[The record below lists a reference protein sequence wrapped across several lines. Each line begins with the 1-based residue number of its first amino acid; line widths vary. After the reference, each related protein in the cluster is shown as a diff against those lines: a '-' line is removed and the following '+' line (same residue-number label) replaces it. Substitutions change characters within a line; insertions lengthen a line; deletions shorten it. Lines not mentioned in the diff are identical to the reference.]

1 MSLNI
6 GGSKSKT
13 SSTSNTQA
21 QSQSQTQSQS
31 HSTTTPTVPDWA
43 SSLTQNVAGRVGG
56 LLNADPYGSVAPP
69 SPLQVQASN
78 GAAALDTF
86 RTAPQIGATTVG
98 KGASVLDG
106 LQNYMSPYTNDVV
119 NGALADYDYG
129 AGQTRAQQALDLAG
143 SGAFGGSGAALTQ
156 SMTEDGL
163 TRGRATTSANLRDQ
177 AFNAGASLAN
187 QDADRR
193 QQAIIQNA
201 QLARDQASQNAN
213 LTFANDANT
222 RANIGSQADLGGTMR
237 DISQQY
243 TQAPTTSAQQIVAML
258 SGLPINLFTGQQTD
272 TSGADATSGSSSSTT
287 TASGQSSESHA
298 GATIPIPGFPK

>member
-1 MSLNI
+1 MSLKL
-6 GGSKSKT
+6 GGSTSKS

-31 HSTTTPTVPDWA
+31 HSTTTPTVPAWA

-56 LLNADPYGSVAPP
+56 LLNADPYSSVAPP
-69 SPLQVQASN
+69 SALQVQATN
-78 GAAALDTF
+78 GASGLNTSRA
-86 RTAPQIGATTVG
+86 APQIGATSVG
-98 KGASVLDG
+98 QGASVLDG

-119 NGALADYDYG
+119 NTALADYDYG

-156 SMTEDGL
+156 SMTEDAL
-163 TRGRATTSANLRDQ
+163 TRRGTTSANLRDQ

-193 QQAIIQNA
+193 QQATIQNA

-213 LTFANDANT
+213 LTFANDANS
-222 RANIGSQADLGGTMR
+222 RANIGAQADLGGTMR

-243 TQAPTTSAQQIVAML
+243 AQAPTTSAQQLVAML
-258 SGLPINLFTGQQTD
+258 SGLPINLFTGQETN
-272 TSGADATSGSSSSTT
+272 TSGTDATSGSSSGTT
-287 TASGQSSESHA
+287 TASGKSSEVHA
-298 GATIPIPGFPK
+298 DASFP